1 MRHAIGKDAAMRSLC
16 KNIPSF
22 LALLGVLLL
31 SVSPLRA
38 QPQSHIEVQVRP
50 LSAAVAAIPPG
61 RGSSSMRR
69 AADDMWERAQDGEA
83 YVVQIEI
90 SNPTDRAYLLKANK
104 VTLRTESGERA
115 RPLAT
120 NEDSPTP
127 VLTDQTI
134 APGVTVQGY
143 LSFPPGTYTGA
154 RGFLVEEQTKANEG
168 FSVDF

>member
-1 MRHAIGKDAAMRSLC
+1 MA
-16 KNIPSF
+16 
-22 LALLGVLLL
+22 LGVFAL
-31 SVSPLRA
+31 SAAPLQA

-50 LSAAVAAIPPG
+50 LTATVVAIPQG

-69 AADDMWERAQDGEA
+69 AADDMWARAQDSEA
-83 YVVQIEI
+83 YIVQVEI
-90 SNPTDRAYLLKANK
+90 NNPTNRAYLVKANK

-115 RPLAT
+115 RPLEA

-127 VLTDQTI
+127 ILTDQTI
-134 APGVTVQGY
+134 APGAKVQGY

-154 RGFLVEEQTKANEG
+154 RGFLIEEQTQANEG